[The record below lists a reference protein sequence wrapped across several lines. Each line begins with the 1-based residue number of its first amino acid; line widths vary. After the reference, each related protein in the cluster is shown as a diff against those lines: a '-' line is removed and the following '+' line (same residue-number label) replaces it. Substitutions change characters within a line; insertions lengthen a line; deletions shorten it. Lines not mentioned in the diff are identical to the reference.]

1 MLITTFNELLKKS
14 HRSRRYKNFLR
25 KITNWICF
33 RQLIPFFFRYKI
45 IIHQYSKCRR
55 NQTRQNILWKDIF
68 NCKNYSHIKG
78 SLMGTICPPSYA
90 NILMEHFEGKF
101 IYPPIKT
108 FLLIY
113 LRFIDDIFFMWT
125 GSQKDL
131 ENLLN
136 KLNAER
142 RSIKFKCKVS
152 KETIFFSRHQNIYEK
167 QQTTYQIF
175 RKKTN
180 AQAFPD

>member
-1 MLITTFNELLKKS
+1 
-14 HRSRRYKNFLR
+14 
-25 KITNWICF
+25 
-33 RQLIPFFFRYKI
+33 
-45 IIHQYSKCRR
+45 
-55 NQTRQNILWKDIF
+55 
-68 NCKNYSHIKG
+68 
-78 SLMGTICPPSYA
+78 MGTICPPSYA

-136 KLNAER
+136 KLNAELP
-142 RSIKFKCKVS
+142 SIKFKCKVS
-152 KETIFFSRHQNIYEK
+152 KEIILFSRHQNIYEK

-180 AQAFPD
+180 AQAFPNSQHSCCLKNSPLPPPHIAKHYE